1 MPGND
6 ISKIL
11 GKVGNTFEGLSGFQ
25 KAITEKSEDIQALM
39 MAMAL
44 CHETKTKVDREKAG
58 STMNNIHLDKFTE
71 NILEFTQSH
80 DVTFECS
87 C

>member
-1 MPGND
+1 
-6 ISKIL
+6 
-11 GKVGNTFEGLSGFQ
+11 
-25 KAITEKSEDIQALM
+25 M

-58 STMNNIHLDKFTE
+58 SAMNNIHLDKFTE